1 MLIIGFEGFSTLGIP
16 SSEGQLPPPRN
27 EPAFESVPL
36 EFKVE
41 YLEFRSG
48 DPKSF
53 SEAMSMLTGKVALV
67 TGASSGIGHAIAE
80 ALLERG
86 ATVFGLCRK
95 IGKIPEAATPI
106 SCDVRNPERIAHAFE
121 ILRHATPTL
130 DILVNNAGIAYL
142 SSLLEGEVKEWN
154 EMWEVN
160 VRAVAVCSQHALR
173 MMNPEGGRIVN
184 VSSLSGHRVPPTGGF
199 YAPTKFAVKGL
210 TESLRNELKA
220 ANSPHQIA
228 SVSPGFVDTPLVNT
242 YFRGREE
249 DLSTLRENTR
259 MLEARDIARSVLHIL
274 EAPAH
279 VEIGDVVLRSVDQ
292 KV

>member
-1 MLIIGFEGFSTLGIP
+1 MST
-16 SSEGQLPPPRN
+16 
-27 EPAFESVPL
+27 
-36 EFKVE
+36 
-41 YLEFRSG
+41 
-48 DPKSF
+48 
-53 SEAMSMLTGKVALV
+53 LTGKIALV
-67 TGASSGIGHAIAE
+67 TGASSGIGYAIAQ
-80 ALLERG
+80 ALLDRG

-106 SCDVRNPERIAHAFE
+106 SCDVRNPDRIAHAFG
-121 ILRHATPTL
+121 ILREATPTL
-130 DILVNNAGIAYL
+130 DFLVNNAGIAYL
-142 SSLLEGEVKEWN
+142 SSLLEGDVEEWD

-199 YAPTKFAVKGL
+199 YSPTKFAVKGL

-242 YFRGREE
+242 YFRGRED
-249 DLSTLRENTR
+249 DLSALRENTR
-259 MLEARDIARSVLHIL
+259 MLESEDIARSVMHIL
-274 EAPAH
+274 EAPPH
-279 VEIGDVVLRSVDQ
+279 VEIGDVILRSVDQ